1 MLENL
6 RDTPPINTKIKKP
19 SNILPPPERRLKQA
33 IQPGSS
39 DPNSVHL
46 TKNFT
51 ERDTVANTT
60 TINTVQGT
68 ESKIYICK

>member
-19 SNILPPPERRLKQA
+19 SNILPPSERRLKQA
-33 IQPGSS
+33 IQPSS
-39 DPNSVHL
+39 FHPNSVHL

-51 ERDTVANTT
+51 KRDTV
-60 TINTVQGT
+60 IR
-68 ESKIYICK
+68 